1 MVYFLRPIILL
12 NIPLPL
18 GMNIL
23 TEFNCWVTIFFFQ
36 VLDVLA
42 HCHLGS
48 CFPSV
53 SEETLVLRNVSEQ
66 KSLTVRI
73 FGKCFMY
80 GTKNSSIWIFGMTEK
95 KKFWNPLTWDLYL
108 GNSHLVTCI
117 TLPLPASFHL
127 SLCRCQTVIRWRGR
141 RFQRN
146 SELCPRC
153 LTLEISF
160 LGLRGSTLRNS
171 AYLGKHCS
179 VFRRHNTIDAW
190 SITQ

>member
-42 HCHLGS
+42 HCHLRS

-80 GTKNSSIWIFGMTEK
+80 GTKNSSIWIFGMTK
-95 KKFWNPLTWDLYL
+95 KKKILKPTD
-108 GNSHLVTCI
+108 
-117 TLPLPASFHL
+117 
-127 SLCRCQTVIRWRGR
+127 
-141 RFQRN
+141 
-146 SELCPRC
+146 
-153 LTLEISF
+153 
-160 LGLRGSTLRNS
+160 LGLIS
-171 AYLGKHCS
+171 GKFSPCGVH
-179 VFRRHNTIDAW
+179 HT
-190 SITQ
+190 SITSLFSSVIVSLSDCN

>member
-42 HCHLGS
+42 HCHLRS

-80 GTKNSSIWIFGMTEK
+80 GTKNSSI
-95 KKFWNPLTWDLYL
+95 
-108 GNSHLVTCI
+108 
-117 TLPLPASFHL
+117 
-127 SLCRCQTVIRWRGR
+127 
-141 RFQRN
+141 
-146 SELCPRC
+146 
-153 LTLEISF
+153 
-160 LGLRGSTLRNS
+160 
-171 AYLGKHCS
+171 
-179 VFRRHNTIDAW
+179 
-190 SITQ
+190 